1 MLDVAIRSV
10 VGENRAVPSPERRHS
25 YRGTPSLS
33 SDAFGI
39 LWKNSEQAAT
49 LAEVAW
55 RSQNLLQKVEAKT
68 QDYVFFLARGNMS
81 ADPTT
86 SLRVSC
92 FIVCLSVCCSCLYII
107 RETSTG
113 RSKDCWLVLGKEEG
127 KRNGKQSARGLD
139 GVDVNGV

>member
-1 MLDVAIRSV
+1 
-10 VGENRAVPSPERRHS
+10 
-25 YRGTPSLS
+25 
-33 SDAFGI
+33 
-39 LWKNSEQAAT
+39 
-49 LAEVAW
+49 
-55 RSQNLLQKVEAKT
+55 
-68 QDYVFFLARGNMS
+68 MS